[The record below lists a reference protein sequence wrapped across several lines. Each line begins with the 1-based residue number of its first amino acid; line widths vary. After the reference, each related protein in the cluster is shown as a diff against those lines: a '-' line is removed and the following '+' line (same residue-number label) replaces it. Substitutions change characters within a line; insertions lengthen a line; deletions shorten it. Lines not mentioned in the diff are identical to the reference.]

1 MGSWKFDKVIVLDLE
16 ATCWETPE
24 ETSQNT
30 SEIIEIGVCELDTM
44 TGAVNKS
51 RGVIVKPQLSSVSPF
66 CTQLTSIT
74 PEMVDNGVSFK
85 DAMAILKKEY
95 QVSRCILAAYGNYDR
110 NMLEKECER
119 NAIKPPF
126 GPTYL
131 NVSALATLK
140 LKANTRLGLE
150 EACQQFGLAF
160 EGRLH
165 RGVDDAAMTA
175 KLLWEIIR

>member
-1 MGSWKFDKVIVLDLE
+1 MGSWKFDKVIVVDLE
-16 ATCWETPE
+16 ATCWETQE
-24 ETSQNT
+24 ETNQNT
-30 SEIIEIGVCELDTM
+30 SEIIEIGVCELDTV
-44 TGAVNKS
+44 TGEVNKP
-51 RGVIVKPQLSSVSPF
+51 RGIIVKPQLSTVSQF

-74 PEMVDNGVSFK
+74 PEMVDQGISLR
-85 DAMAILKKEY
+85 DAISILKKEY

-119 NAIKPPF
+119 NGIKPPF

-150 EACQQFGLAF
+150 EACQRFNLPF

-175 KLLWEIIR
+175 RLLWEIIR